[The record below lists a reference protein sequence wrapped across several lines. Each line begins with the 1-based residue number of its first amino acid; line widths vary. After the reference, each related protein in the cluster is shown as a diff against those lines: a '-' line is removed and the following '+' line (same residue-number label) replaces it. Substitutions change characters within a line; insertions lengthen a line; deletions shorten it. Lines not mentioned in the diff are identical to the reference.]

1 MVTGI
6 IIGDGQGALDGWRS
20 LKDDENLRHTSPK
33 ASVERIRH
41 YTALQLLSA
50 ARIGGVAADGR
61 RSDIGTVRATS
72 IPSALARQ
80 FRLNM

>member
-20 LKDDENLRHTSPK
+20 LNNDENPRHTSPI
-33 ASVERIRH
+33 ASVEKTHR
-41 YTALQLLSA
+41 YTASQLLSA

-61 RSDIGTVRATS
+61 RSDIRTVRAAS
-72 IPSALARQ
+72 NPSA
-80 FRLNM
+80 